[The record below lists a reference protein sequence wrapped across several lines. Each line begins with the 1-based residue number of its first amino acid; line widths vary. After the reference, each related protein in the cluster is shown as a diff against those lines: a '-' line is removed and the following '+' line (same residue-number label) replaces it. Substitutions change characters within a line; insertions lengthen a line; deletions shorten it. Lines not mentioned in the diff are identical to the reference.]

1 MSIKEEILQS
11 IGLLIDKKLETYKAD
26 TTFVSVIKQVNSNGT
41 YIINDQ
47 SGTSRTVKC
56 AIPNITLSN
65 GQAVYVKIPCGNLK
79 KIHICGVV

>member
-26 TTFVSVIKQVNSNGT
+26 RTFVSVIKQVNPDGT

-47 SGTSRTVKC
+47 SGTNRIVKC
-56 AIPNITLSN
+56 SIPNITLSN
-65 GQAVYVKIPCGNLK
+65 GQAVYVKMPSGNLK
-79 KIHICGVV
+79 RMHICGVV

>member
-26 TTFVSVIKQVNSNGT
+26 RTFVSVIKQVNSDDT
-41 YIINDQ
+41 YIINDL

-56 AIPNITLSN
+56 SIPNITLSN
-65 GQAVYVKIPCGNLK
+65 GQAVYVKIPSGNLK

>member
-26 TTFVSVIKQVNSNGT
+26 RTFVSVIKQVNSNGT

-47 SGTSRTVKC
+47 SGTNRTVKC
-56 AIPNITLSN
+56 SIPNITLTN

-79 KIHICGVV
+79 RIHICGVV